1 MKKRKY
7 YIRVSDIRVNAEKD
21 YFQDQ
26 LVFQE
31 FLYQVLPEI

>member
-7 YIRVSDIRVNAEKD
+7 YIRVSDVRVNIEKD
-21 YFQDQ
+21 YSQDQ
-26 LVFQE
+26 LVFQD

>member
-7 YIRVSDIRVNAEKD
+7 DIRVNVEKD

-26 LVFQE
+26 LVFQN
-31 FLYQVLPEI
+31 FLYQVLPEM